1 LKQAADRDTRTVWAE
16 AGRENIASMGLTPE
30 DQAET
35 LAGIFAGLW
44 SDEEE

>member
-1 LKQAADRDTRTVWAE
+1 
-16 AGRENIASMGLTPE
+16 MGLTPE

-44 SDEEE
+44 PDEEE